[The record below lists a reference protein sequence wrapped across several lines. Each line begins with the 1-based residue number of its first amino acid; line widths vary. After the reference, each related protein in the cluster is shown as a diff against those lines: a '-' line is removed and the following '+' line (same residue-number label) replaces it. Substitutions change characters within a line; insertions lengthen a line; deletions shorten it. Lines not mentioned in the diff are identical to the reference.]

1 MASSDCDL
9 CCVSIFAPSVAGM
22 TCDFCN
28 LYYASSKRN
37 FSMAM
42 ERASPRSIGHRTF
55 WPRSKCPIMLA
66 DECLKALKRIRLA
79 RADVHRT
86 AVDTLRYRGSE
97 PTDAYQLMFQ
107 ALVGSEGRR
116 ESGTANY
123 DFDDLE
129 IGPKL
134 GEGGCEAALQS
145 IIRHHSQPVPCVSQI
160 RCGPSR
166 AAPADG

>member
-1 MASSDCDL
+1 MAYRAQRFFSSGT
-9 CCVSIFAPSVAGM
+9 CVPPFNRPWNGA
-22 TCDFCN
+22 
-28 LYYASSKRN
+28 
-37 FSMAM
+37 
-42 ERASPRSIGHRTF
+42 F

-66 DECLKALKRIRLA
+66 DERLKALKRIRLA

-123 DFDDLE
+123 DFGDLE

-134 GEGGCEAALQS
+134 GEGGCRLAE
-145 IIRHHSQPVPCVSQI
+145 HYTTP
-160 RCGPSR
+160 
-166 AAPADG
+166 

>member
-1 MASSDCDL
+1 
-9 CCVSIFAPSVAGM
+9 
-22 TCDFCN
+22 
-28 LYYASSKRN
+28 
-37 FSMAM
+37 
-42 ERASPRSIGHRTF
+42 
-55 WPRSKCPIMLA
+55 MLA

-116 ESGTANY
+116 QSGTANY

-145 IIRHHSQPVPCVSQI
+145 IIRHQPTRSLCVTDSVWSDSRGTGRRV
-160 RCGPSR
+160 RCWPSR
-166 AAPADG
+166 R

>member
-1 MASSDCDL
+1 
-9 CCVSIFAPSVAGM
+9 
-22 TCDFCN
+22 
-28 LYYASSKRN
+28 
-37 FSMAM
+37 
-42 ERASPRSIGHRTF
+42 
-55 WPRSKCPIMLA
+55 MLA

-116 ESGTANY
+116 QSGTANY

-145 IIRHHSQPVPCVSQI
+145 IIRHSQPVPCVSQI
-160 RCGPSR
+160 RCGPTR